1 MLVSRQFLKDFAYI
15 ANYYG
20 WTDKEV
26 EEVKAETRNSP
37 ELRYY
42 WQELARAH
50 RQGYRQTKEN
60 NYMRLAEWQQRK
72 DELK

>member
-37 ELRYY
+37 EIG
-42 WQELARAH
+42 RAH
-50 RQGYRQTKEN
+50 V
-60 NYMRLAEWQQRK
+60 
-72 DELK
+72 

>member
-26 EEVKAETRNSP
+26 EEVKEATRQSP

-50 RQGYRQTKEN
+50 RQGYHQTKEN

-72 DELK
+72 DEL